1 VNVPNMV
8 TLSRLVLTVPVFL
21 ALETKSWKLALLF
34 FALGAFSDY
43 LDGFL
48 ARKLNQVTNTGK
60 VIDQIVDKVFVNSTL
75 IALIPLIPAWLVAF
89 IVARDTV
96 VSAVRILAAS
106 KETIVQANVY
116 GKVKTVVQMAL
127 IVVVLFFRSL
137 SISFVLAEVIL
148 IYLCAFFTML
158 SAIVYLYQNRKALGG

>member
-1 VNVPNMV
+1 
-8 TLSRLVLTVPVFL
+8 
-21 ALETKSWKLALLF
+21 LALLF

-106 KETIVQANVY
+106 KGTIVQANVY